1 MQIASGIH
9 RLGSGLVNSY
19 LIEEAGQ
26 VTIIDAGMPGH
37 WSALAPELALMGR
50 SISDVRAIVL
60 THGHSDHIGYA
71 ERARVEAHI
80 PIQVHADDAALARG
94 ESPNPGK
101 GGGPM
106 RIGPLVRFLVYG
118 VRHGALR
125 TKNPREVS
133 TFDGSAVLDV
143 PGAPRV
149 ILLPGHTPGSVAF
162 HVAGLDAL
170 FVGDAIATE
179 SVTSGATGPLI
190 APFSADRALAVA
202 SLDRLDG
209 LEADWLLPGHGQP
222 WTEGVQ
228 AAVRKIRSDAQNAA
242 KAQAG

>member
-1 MQIASGIH
+1 MQIAHGIH

-37 WSALAPELALMGR
+37 WSALAPELGLMGR

-60 THGHSDHIGYA
+60 THGHSDHVGFA

-80 PIQVHADDAALARG
+80 PIRVHADDAALARG
-94 ESPNPGK
+94 EAPNPGK

-125 TKNPREVS
+125 TKNPKEVS
-133 TFDGSAVLDV
+133 TFDDGAALDL
-143 PGAPRV
+143 PGGPRV
-149 ILLPGHTPGSVAF
+149 ILLPGHTPGSVAL
-162 HVAGLDAL
+162 HMASLDAL

-179 SVTSGATGPLI
+179 SVTSGATGPMI

-202 SLDRLDG
+202 SLHRLDG

-222 WTEGVQ
+222 WTDGVQ
-228 AAVRKIRSDAQNAA
+228 AAVRRIRADAENAA
-242 KAQAG
+242 KGQAR

>member
-1 MQIASGIH
+1 MQIASGIQ

-19 LIEEAGQ
+19 LLEEAGQ
-26 VTIIDAGMPGH
+26 VTIIDAGMPGQ

-71 ERARVEAHI
+71 ERARAEAHI
-80 PIQVHADDAALARG
+80 PVRIHVDDAALARG
-94 ESPNPGK
+94 EVPNPGK

-106 RIGPLVRFLVYG
+106 RIGPLVRFFVYG

-125 TKNPREVS
+125 TKNLQEVS
-133 TFDGSAVLDV
+133 TFDDGAVLDV

-149 ILLPGHTPGSVAF
+149 ILLPGHTPGSVAL
-162 HVAGLDAL
+162 HVASLDAL

-179 SVTSGATGPLI
+179 SVTSGATGPMI
-190 APFSADRALAVA
+190 APFSADRALALA

-222 WTEGVQ
+222 WTDGVQ